1 MPRSVLI
8 PVDGSDNSRRA
19 FDFYLSDVRQA
30 DDTIIFCHVQSTP
43 HLASFNISEPLNF
56 PTEEW
61 TSQIQE
67 NIKKSQKV
75 VTHYEM
81 LCEEKKMN
89 KKVTIFYE
97 VLWDPLNSRK
107 IYFFYIPQ
115 YTNDISSFHKSRT
128 MVVLTI
134 SRTKRPA

>member
-8 PVDGSDNSRRA
+8 PVDGSDNSQRA

-43 HLASFNISEPLNF
+43 HLTPFNISEPLSI

-75 VTHYEM
+75 ITHYEM

-97 VLWDPLNSRK
+97 VLQDPLNSRT
-107 IYFFYIPQ
+107 IFFSIFP
-115 YTNDISSFHKSRT
+115 NSRT
-128 MVVLTI
+128 IFRLFI
-134 SRTKRPA
+134 NREQWSF